1 MCAQTAEVCAEN
13 KIGDTCRRCLNPILK
28 KLHKQDT
35 DLLQLQEEEGLAG
48 NKIRKEKVED
58 NEAKGLIILKRNN
71 KMGLGNRLGNKEN
84 QGS

>member
-1 MCAQTAEVCAEN
+1 MLKPN
-13 KIGDTCRRCLNPILK
+13 IKK

-58 NEAKGLIILKRNN
+58 NEAKGLIIL
-71 KMGLGNRLGNKEN
+71 
-84 QGS
+84 